1 MQMTAKDLGWIA
13 ASWIVYHLVNLAL
26 VAGLADEG
34 TTWWEDFS
42 DEFWFYT
49 VATLAVLALSPL
61 IAIVAVAYPYSWTLL
76 PLLLLPLLAVQK
88 AAEMSRHQEHQSL
101 HDPLTGLPNRV
112 LLNDRIEQALAR
124 SSRMRGMVVVM
135 FLDLDL
141 FKVVNDS
148 LGHHAGDE
156 LLIDVAGRLK
166 SAVRSGDTLARFG
179 GDEFVVM
186 CEDVTEDEVNA
197 IAERIT
203 SSLRQSFLSD
213 DRDVTVT
220 ASLGVAVAT
229 PKSTPQ
235 TLLRDADVA
244 MYRAKEH
251 GRNQVV
257 MFDEAMHQQ
266 ANERLL
272 DAVGLRRA
280 LEHGEFR
287 VVYQPVLDIAT
298 GRTIGMEALIR
309 WDDPERGL
317 VSPAMFIPAAEET
330 GLIAPIGEWVLDAA
344 LADARMWRDQY
355 GLTDMWVAVNISSR
369 QLLSPTLADDVER
382 ALLASGVPATSLQ
395 LEITESAVM
404 NDLEPVLDVLG
415 RLRELGVSLAVDDF
429 GTGYSSLA
437 YLKRLPVTTLKI
449 DRAFISGLGG
459 IDDAFDR
466 PIVDAIL
473 KMAQSLGLDVI
484 AEGVETQDQRDALA
498 NSGGSWRRG
507 SCGPG
512 PCRRQTPSS
521 GCVTT
526 LLSGSFSH
534 PTPEGAVVRPAGRTS
549 GHSMAATLL
558 RPDALAS
565 YIAVSARSSTSV
577 DPSSSCASV
586 TPTLSEGVTVL
597 PSLIRTGSVA
607 ACRIFSAM
615 MTAWCRPCRP
625 MRTTTN
631 SSPPK
636 RAQMSSRRTADWMRC
651 ATALITASPAA
662 CPAVSLICLRLSR
675 SQNSRPVRCPV
686 RRLLR
691 TASSRS
697 MRVRLFD
704 RPVRPSDPAR
714 RCSASSRDTSSS
726 TT

>member
-1 MQMTAKDLGWIA
+1 MSSQVPDHPPLWRPSLFAVVWHACTWIGWAVIVVSVVALAPSDLQGMGEPLVMIVAIVVFSELRPIVMTRLTGNPVSISLAFVFATMYLWGLYAAVLLYAGSIVLSEILQRKPLWKLLFNTGQYICSLGAAWLVLLAAGVVPSPTSPGMQMTAKDLGWIA

-382 ALLASGVPATSLQ
+382 ALLTSGVPASSLQ

-498 NSGGSWRRG
+498 ELGG
-507 SCGPG
+507 
-512 PCRRQTPSS
+512 Q
-521 GCVTT
+521 
-526 LLSGSFSH
+526 
-534 PTPEGAVVRPAGRTS
+534 
-549 GHSMAATLL
+549 
-558 RPDALAS
+558 LAQGFLW
-565 YIAVSARSSTSV
+565 A
-577 DPSSSCASV
+577 
-586 TPTLSEGVTVL
+586 
-597 PSLIRTGSVA
+597 
-607 ACRIFSAM
+607 
-615 MTAWCRPCRP
+615 RP
-625 MRTTTN
+625 M
-631 SSPPK
+631 PP
-636 RAQMSSRRTADWMRC
+636 AD
-651 ATALITASPAA
+651 
-662 CPAVSLICLRLSR
+662 AVEWVRHHTSLGKL
-675 SQNSRPVRCPV
+675 
-686 RRLLR
+686 
-691 TASSRS
+691 
-697 MRVRLFD
+697 
-704 RPVRPSDPAR
+704 
-714 RCSASSRDTSSS
+714 
-726 TT
+726 